1 MASERPSAVLA
12 LTYGVGRRRL
22 WEASRSRYMDD
33 DLEAVAV
40 KLAAT
45 KEREYTYGWRAYV
58 NGAKRPKTYW
68 AAVGWDE
75 AKHADQACWRR
86 ILWSRPKPAYGDA

>member
-1 MASERPSAVLA
+1 
-12 LTYGVGRRRL
+12 
-22 WEASRSRYMDD
+22 MDD

-45 KEREYTYGWRAYV
+45 KEREYQYGWRAYV
-58 NGAKRPKTYW
+58 NGAKRPATHW

-75 AKHADQACWRR
+75 ARHADQACWRP
-86 ILWSRPKPAYGDA
+86 IQWSRNRGE

>member
-1 MASERPSAVLA
+1 MHGKARTIRQAKA
-12 LTYGVGRRRL
+12 RRVG
-22 WEASRSRYMDD
+22 WEVHMDD

-45 KEREYTYGWRAYV
+45 KEREYTHGWRAYV
-58 NGAKRPKTYW
+58 NGAKRPTTHW

-75 AKHADQACWRR
+75 AQYADQACWRP
-86 ILWSRPKPAYGDA
+86 ILWSRNREE

>member
-1 MASERPSAVLA
+1 
-12 LTYGVGRRRL
+12 
-22 WEASRSRYMDD
+22 MDD

-45 KEREYTYGWRAYV
+45 KEREYQHGWRAYV
-58 NGAKRPKTYW
+58 NGAKRPATHW

-75 AKHADQACWRR
+75 ARHADQACWRP
-86 ILWSRPKPAYGDA
+86 IEWSRNRGQ

>member
-1 MASERPSAVLA
+1 
-12 LTYGVGRRRL
+12 
-22 WEASRSRYMDD
+22 MDD

-45 KEREYTYGWRAYV
+45 KEREYSYGWKAYV
-58 NGAKRPKTYW
+58 NGAKRPATYW

-75 AKHADQACWRR
+75 AKHADQACWRS
-86 ILWSRPKPAYGDA
+86 IGWSRNRIEGGA